1 MDAATC
7 DFHASIEGLLNCVQ
21 STEDGYLGS
30 IAGCICTSC
39 TIIGQ
44 QRGMYVDDAPGE
56 LLEEGGAQDTHPA
69 GQYDEVNLKEV
80 QQGCETGFAF
90 CNSHEGRNKLGP
102 YIMPPRWGRNKLGL
116 YITPPG

>member
-1 MDAATC
+1 MQALFSIPIHNRNLFPANDRPGIYLWCYEMDAATC

-44 QRGMYVDDAPGE
+44 
-56 LLEEGGAQDTHPA
+56 
-69 GQYDEVNLKEV
+69 
-80 QQGCETGFAF
+80 
-90 CNSHEGRNKLGP
+90 
-102 YIMPPRWGRNKLGL
+102 
-116 YITPPG
+116 